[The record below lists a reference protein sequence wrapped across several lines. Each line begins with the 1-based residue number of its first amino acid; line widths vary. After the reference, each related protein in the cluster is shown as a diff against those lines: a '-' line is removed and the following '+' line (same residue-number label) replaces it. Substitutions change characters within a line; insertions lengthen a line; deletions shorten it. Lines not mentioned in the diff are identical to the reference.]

1 MKYTI
6 LFITVILAL
15 FCRAFLVSVYKVPSQ
30 KMAPA
35 IFSGEYL
42 LASKISFGLKF
53 PWSDEIIFQ
62 RAPSRGELVV
72 FNRDSRTFI
81 KRVIAGNLDEI
92 EYLGGE
98 FSVNSSKCNYVL
110 VEKTDDPAH
119 GLYREECGDSARTIY
134 RPYDVAKLLPVNKVK
149 LDNTHILVADDFR
162 GAGAEPDSAEVIAVD
177 QIIGK
182 PLFVW
187 MSYSS
192 TQDFISKSLG
202 IRMNRILTKL
212 Q

>member
-1 MKYTI
+1 MKYTVI
-6 LFITVILAL
+6 FITVVLAL

-53 PWSDEIIFQ
+53 PWSDEIMFQ
-62 RAPSRGELVV
+62 SAPNRGELVI
-72 FNRDSRTFI
+72 FNKNSKTFI

-92 EYLGGE
+92 EYAAGE
-98 FSVNSSKCNYVL
+98 FSINSAKCSYVL
-110 VEKTDDPAH
+110 VEKTDDPGI
-119 GLYREECGDSARTIY
+119 GLYKEECSELARKIY
-134 RPYDVAKLLPVNKVK
+134 RPYDVAKLLPVSKVK
-149 LDNTHILVADDFR
+149 LDSSHIFVADDFR
-162 GAGAEPDSAEVIAVD
+162 GAGAESDSAEVIGVD

-202 IRMNRILTKL
+202 IRTNRILTKL

>member
-1 MKYTI
+1 MKYTVI
-6 LFITVILAL
+6 FITVVLAL

-35 IFSGEYL
+35 ILSGDYIF
-42 LASKISFGLKF
+42 ASKISFGLKL
-53 PWSDEIIFQ
+53 PWSDEFLYQ

-72 FNRDSRTFI
+72 FNKNSKTFI

-92 EYLGGE
+92 EYSAGE
-98 FSVNSSKCNYVL
+98 FSVNSAKCSYVL
-110 VEKTDDPAH
+110 VKKTEDAGH
-119 GLYREECGDSARTIY
+119 GLYKEDCADLVRTIY
-134 RPYDVAKLLPVNKVK
+134 RPYEIAKLLPVGKLK
-149 LDNTHILVADDFR
+149 LDSSHVFVADDFR
-162 GAGAEPDSAEVIAVD
+162 GAGPESDSAEIIGVD

-192 TQDFISKSLG
+192 TQDFISPSLG

>member
-6 LFITVILAL
+6 IFITVLLAL

-35 IFSGEYL
+35 IFSGEYIF
-42 LASKISFGLKF
+42 ASKISFGLKF
-53 PWSDEIIFQ
+53 PWSDEVIFQ
-62 RAPSRGELVV
+62 RAPNRGELVV
-72 FNRDSRTFI
+72 FNKNSKTFI
-81 KRVIAGNLDEI
+81 KRVIAGNHDEI
-92 EYLGGE
+92 EYSGGE
-98 FSVNSSKCNYVL
+98 FSVNSAKCNYIL
-110 VEKTDDPAH
+110 VEKTDDPGH
-119 GLYREECGDSARTIY
+119 GLYKEECADLARTIY
-134 RPYDVAKLLPVNKVK
+134 RPYDVAKLLPVSKVK
-149 LDNTHILVADDFR
+149 LDNSHIFVADDFR
-162 GAGAEPDSAEVIAVD
+162 GAGAEPDSVEVIGVD

-202 IRMNRILTKL
+202 IRTNRILTKL